1 MFFIGFIIGS
11 LIFFLLLLQE
21 KNKHLI
27 TKAKL
32 NIVSKQKDLYFKKMK
47 LWEKLFKQKY
57 K

>member
-21 KNKHLI
+21 KNKHLV

-32 NIVSKQKDLYFKKMK
+32 SVTLKQKDLYFKKMK
-47 LWEKLFKQKY
+47 LWEQMY
-57 K
+57 KKR